1 MTAIIIEDDHNYSEM
16 LQSLLSS
23 HFPEIE
29 LKGIARSVEQALNLL
44 QKDPPNL
51 VFSDIEIINGTA
63 FDVLKDVNHN
73 TFQIIFITGHNDFAI
88 QAFKFSA
95 VDYLLKPV
103 LENEF
108 CNAVEKAIE
117 RIKHNEMQ
125 HIRLMLEN
133 IDRNNDNKRLV
144 LRTLEQIHIINIR
157 EIIRCQSDNT
167 YTTFYL
173 ENNENIL
180 VSKGL
185 KEYEDLLCNNGFFKI
200 HQSHIINLQ
209 FLRKIDKTSD
219 EVILSDKTRLPL
231 SLRRKQSLLQ
241 ILGNS

>member
-144 LRTLEQIHIINIR
+144 LRTLEQIHIITIR